1 MIPIL
6 NIFFRKLNQ
15 QLGGTMKR
23 LIFILISISSIAFL
37 SADIN
42 NFFKNNENPNGEPF
56 VVSIGIEKN
65 ISSFKH
71 YDQSTFYVTLPISDI
86 LTLKYREN
94 VQYQE
99 DMVLLQSE
107 HDMIEFLDKHY
118 ALELHLPIHKLWNK

>member
-1 MIPIL
+1 
-6 NIFFRKLNQ
+6 
-15 QLGGTMKR
+15 MKR

-37 SADIN
+37 SGDIN

-65 ISSFKH
+65 IRSFKH

-99 DMVLLQSE
+99 DMLVLQSE
-107 HDMIEFLDKHY
+107 HDMIESLDKHY